1 MAKAVAEESLGAETK
16 AERVFKRLGMLDLN
30 GDGKIDRKDLY
41 HAMKVA
47 GITVSAGAAAV
58 GVTAAASATA
68 GAALVSSTASTIGTS
83 IAVAGGTIAGAAAGL
98 YAGTTSFVL
107 IHAVKIGSVLFV
119 ESAVVSSVSS
129 ATVLAWSSVT
139 GAAAAAL
146 EIASGTIAGLPIV
159 KAAALSALQASGQV
173 IVIGGVAFSTNV
185 AIASGAVL
193 AVVAAGVVYYVLT
206 KEGQEKLES
215 NQLEEFVNRDL
226 ESSVSA

>member
-1 MAKAVAEESLGAETK
+1 MAKAVAEESLGAEKK

-215 NQLEEFVNRDL
+215 NQLEQFVNRDL
-226 ESSVSA
+226 ESAVSA